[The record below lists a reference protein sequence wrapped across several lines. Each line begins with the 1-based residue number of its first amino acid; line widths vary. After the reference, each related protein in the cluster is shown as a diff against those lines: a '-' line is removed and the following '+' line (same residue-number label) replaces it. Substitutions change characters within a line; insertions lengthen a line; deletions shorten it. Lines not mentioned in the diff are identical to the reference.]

1 MSAQSAKDQPI
12 KVLWL
17 TSSYPRS
24 KDDSA
29 SVFLRYLAEALVKQK
44 INLQILSP
52 DHPDVQ
58 TTTQPNG
65 IVLHH
70 FRYFW
75 PRKRQ
80 MLAYGSGILPN
91 LHAAPWLLFQ
101 IPFFILSMF
110 ITAAW
115 IMLVQQ
121 PSLIHAHWIFP
132 QGTVA
137 VVLGKLFKTPVIVTA
152 HGGDAFALK
161 GSLLGSIKRW
171 TIKNCE
177 VWTSNTKATAAAVG
191 SDLPKSHIIPMG
203 IDCKKFAAGNGNAL
217 LNGRDSQKLILLFVG
232 RLVEKK
238 GVVDLLKAYT
248 LLSEILREQ
257 TELWII
263 GDGTERKKLETL
275 AMGIQTA
282 NPIRFWGRIPNQ
294 QLPEYYAAADIFI
307 APSITDKQGDT
318 EGQGVML
325 LEAMA
330 SRLPI
335 ITTNVGGISSVIA
348 HGETGL
354 LINPGKP
361 SEIVAAIEQLL
372 NDKKLRET
380 LGKKAFKAAQDY
392 DWLTISDKFINL
404 YGESNSVR
412 DK

>member
-1 MSAQSAKDQPI
+1 MSAQSAKDKPI

-29 SVFLRYLAEALVKQK
+29 SVFLRYLAEALANQK
-44 INLQILSP
+44 VSLHILSP
-52 DHPDVQ
+52 DHPEVQ
-58 TTTQPNG
+58 ATTQPDG
-65 IVLHH
+65 IVCQH

-75 PRKRQ
+75 PRKLQ

-91 LHAAPWLLFQ
+91 LRAAPCLFLQ
-101 IPFFILSMF
+101 VPFFIMSMTV
-110 ITAAW
+110 TAAW
-115 IMLVQQ
+115 IMVVQR

-137 VVLGKLFKTPVIVTA
+137 VLLSKLFRVSAIVTA

-161 GSLLGSIKRW
+161 GVFVGAIKRW
-171 TIKNCE
+171 TVKNCSA
-177 VWTSNTKATAAAVG
+177 WTSNTSATSAAVG
-191 SDLPKSHIIPMG
+191 SDLPKPQIIPMG
-203 IDCKKFAAGNGNAL
+203 IDCKKFAGADCERTLMGNGPK
-217 LNGRDSQKLILLFVG
+217 KLVLLFVG

-238 GVVDLLKAYT
+238 GVADLLGAYV
-248 LLSEILREQ
+248 LLPEILRKQ

-263 GDGTERKKLETL
+263 GDGYERKKLESL
-275 AMGIQTA
+275 ARNIQHV
-282 NPIRFWGRIPNQ
+282 NSIRFLGRIPNQ
-294 QLPEYYAAADIFI
+294 QLPGYYAAADIFI
-307 APSITDKQGDT
+307 APSIIDIQGDT

-330 SRLPI
+330 SGLPI

-354 LINPGKP
+354 LVNPGKP
-361 SEIVAAIEQLL
+361 IEIAAAIEKLL
-372 NDKKLRET
+372 NDKNFRET
-380 LGKKAFKAAQDY
+380 LSIKACKAAQDY
-392 DWLTISDKFINL
+392 DWLTISSKFVNL
-404 YGESNSVR
+404 YRESNSIR